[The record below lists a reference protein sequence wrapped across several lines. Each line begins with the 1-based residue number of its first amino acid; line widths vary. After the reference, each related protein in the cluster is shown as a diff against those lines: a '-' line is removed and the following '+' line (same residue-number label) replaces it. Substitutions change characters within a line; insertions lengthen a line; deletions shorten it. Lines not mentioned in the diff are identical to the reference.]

1 MSVIIALKLAPH
13 CRHDLTDIRR
23 SLVCLQPNEVTLDHE
38 YIEYLLDDLDYGEP
52 LYPMYPMYPLRKG
65 NGETA
70 LWM

>member
-1 MSVIIALKLAPH
+1 MV
-13 CRHDLTDIRR
+13 
-23 SLVCLQPNEVTLDHE
+23 VTLDYE

-52 LYPMYPMYPLRKG
+52 LYPMYPMYPMYPLRKG